1 LKVLVTGAGGMVG
14 RAVCELVIANGDG
27 VFAYDHKGL
36 DIANQSEV
44 MQALRADQP
53 DVVINCAAW
62 TDVDGC
68 ETDKQRAFAANAVG
82 PENLALASR
91 AIKSG
96 FITISTDYVFD
107 GRKPGFYTQRDD
119 PNPQSVYG
127 ISKLEGERRARLA
140 YARTIVVRSGFV
152 FGDGG
157 RNFLSTLV
165 ERARQGARLKAIDD
179 VCGTPTY
186 APDLAARLR
195 ELAEMDL
202 PGVFHVVNSGDGA
215 TYAEFARLALDEAG
229 YQTAPLELVKTDS
242 LKRLASRPRNS
253 KLQCLLSPAIG
264 LLPLPFWVD
273 AVRCFVASQAQ
284 VETTARH

>member
-1 LKVLVTGAGGMVG
+1 LKLLVTGADGLVAKALCG
-14 RAVCELVIANGDG
+14 VCTAQGDEVIC
-27 VFAYDHKGL
+27 YSHSEL
-36 DIANQSEV
+36 DIADQAKTSELIQV
-44 MQALRADQP
+44 NKP
-53 DVVINCAAW
+53 DAVINCAAF

-68 ETDKQRAFAANAVG
+68 ESNPERAFAANAIG
-82 PENLALASR
+82 PENLALACRSIV
-91 AIKSG
+91 AG
-96 FITISTDYVFD
+96 FLTISTDYVFD
-107 GRKPGFYTQRDD
+107 GRKSGFYTQRDD

-127 ISKLEGERRARLA
+127 ASKLEGERRAQLA
-140 YARTIVVRSGFV
+140 YARTIVVRSGFI

-165 ERARQGARLKAIDD
+165 ERARRGERLKAIDD

-215 TYAEFARLALDEAG
+215 SFAEFARLALDEAG

-242 LKRLASRPRNS
+242 LKRPASRPRNS

-264 LLPLPFWVD
+264 LDPLPFWVD
-273 AVRCFVASQAQ
+273 AVRHFVASQAQ
-284 VETTARH
+284 VETIARH